1 MTHPVDELFYLVR
14 WIEGEDESDMSAM
27 EFELDPVEWQAFV
40 ESEQLVFE
48 CDPYM
53 DSAPE
58 NSNLAK
64 IRDLLMKSKQNDR
77 CKNPSGKWLSECY
90 LFGAHSKRIRKKF
103 ATKGEALSHEC
114 YIINSTSDLSSN
126 TRLVWGWVCAL

>member
-1 MTHPVDELFYLVR
+1 MNNIPSMPQLGVYVSKIDPALRITVTDVDVVDEDDNSPDDELIYLVR

-48 CDPYM
+48 RDPYM
-53 DSAPE
+53 DSVPE

-64 IRDLLMKSKQNDR
+64 IRDLLMKTKQNGR
-77 CKNPSGKWLSECY
+77 S
-90 LFGAHSKRIRKKF
+90 
-103 ATKGEALSHEC
+103 
-114 YIINSTSDLSSN
+114 
-126 TRLVWGWVCAL
+126 